1 MGSRRLNLFVILFVV
16 GLLIGSG
23 VIIAGKRTVLGIDLR
38 GGTQL
43 VYEAQPTPANPTVEG
58 EDIDRAIEIIRDRVD
73 SLGVAEPEISR
84 LGESSIQVGLPD
96 VQDTQRAVD
105 QVGDT
110 AQLYF
115 YDLEPNVIPLD
126 PGTDTVTAA
135 NLDQQS
141 TPSLYDAVTL
151 ASEQPRECMEC
162 TASGS
167 RYYLFDAETE
177 ELVAGPEQDRAD
189 LFALPEA
196 EALPKGQRDV
206 IEVKQGTIVV
216 RDALTS
222 SGGRSGDGD
231 APQVDRYFVLRDR
244 PALSG
249 EDLRNPEQN
258 FDPVTNQPNVT
269 FDFTDQ
275 GRRIFQEV
283 TRGIAERGLLNF
295 PPQPESFAIVLD
307 EEIVSRPVIDPEENP
322 DGIDGRTGAQISGG
336 FDITEAQD
344 LAEFLRIGALPVELK
359 LTSQSTVSATL
370 GQQALDQGLKAGI
383 VGLILVVLFLIA
395 YYRFLGLI
403 AALGLLVYAAFFFAL
418 MKLIPITLTLPGI
431 AGLILTI
438 GVAADSNIVI
448 FERIKEEA
456 RRGHSMISAITT
468 GYRKGIATIIDANV
482 ITLLTAFVLFGLAT
496 GGVKGF
502 AFTLGVGVLV
512 SLFTAVVFT
521 RAVLGTLGRTKLLS
535 NPRFVGAGEQRV
547 RWHFDFAGASK
558 WFFSISGV
566 ILLVSAISFATAQLN
581 FGIDFESGTRIK
593 AALDQPA
600 TVGEVRD
607 ALAQAGVEEP
617 DAAKIQEVTEEAFP
631 AGNVFQIQGKIPPEE
646 VGAVRDQLE
655 SDFGL
660 QVGTEDAAG
669 SGGFDSESVGPTFGE
684 QVARSAAY
692 AIVFSLILISAY
704 MAFRFE
710 GKYAIPVMIAVIHD
724 ILITAGVYSLS
735 GREVSSATVAAFLTI
750 LGYSLYDT
758 VIVFDRIRENVPRF
772 PRATFAQ
779 IANRSLSEVLTRSLI
794 TGLSTVFLITVI
806 LIFGGETLGDF
817 AFAMMVGVLSGTYS
831 SIFIATPVLIAWKR
845 REPGYRARGAR
856 IREAMGVIPAFPE
869 DNVVA
874 RVDDGSDAGPERPED
889 GGQDGPDAV
898 AVDTDFSG
906 DSGTELE
913 LEESVA
919 VADEELSEE
928 ELAERERKREIRER
942 RKERRAAR
950 KRKHGRPR

>member
-307 EEIVSRPVIDPEENP
+307 EEIVSRLEECLPTAIAPLCPGLCEVKEHDGTIQPHVILTATTAYEASAHFMHGFRVVVVYEIWD
-322 DGIDGRTGAQISGG
+322 RTGTARLARYVYRNEPLDKVMAEEGADVDAVLTYDSVKTADKLCDDVGI
-336 FDITEAQD
+336 EAAD
-344 LAEFLRIGALPVELK
+344 LASK
-359 LTSQSTVSATL
+359 
-370 GQQALDQGLKAGI
+370 
-383 VGLILVVLFLIA
+383 
-395 YYRFLGLI
+395 
-403 AALGLLVYAAFFFAL
+403 
-418 MKLIPITLTLPGI
+418 
-431 AGLILTI
+431 
-438 GVAADSNIVI
+438 
-448 FERIKEEA
+448 
-456 RRGHSMISAITT
+456 GH
-468 GYRKGIATIIDANV
+468 
-482 ITLLTAFVLFGLAT
+482 
-496 GGVKGF
+496 
-502 AFTLGVGVLV
+502 
-512 SLFTAVVFT
+512 
-521 RAVLGTLGRTKLLS
+521 
-535 NPRFVGAGEQRV
+535 
-547 RWHFDFAGASK
+547 
-558 WFFSISGV
+558 
-566 ILLVSAISFATAQLN
+566 
-581 FGIDFESGTRIK
+581 
-593 AALDQPA
+593 
-600 TVGEVRD
+600 
-607 ALAQAGVEEP
+607 
-617 DAAKIQEVTEEAFP
+617 
-631 AGNVFQIQGKIPPEE
+631 
-646 VGAVRDQLE
+646 
-655 SDFGL
+655 
-660 QVGTEDAAG
+660 
-669 SGGFDSESVGPTFGE
+669 
-684 QVARSAAY
+684 
-692 AIVFSLILISAY
+692 
-704 MAFRFE
+704 
-710 GKYAIPVMIAVIHD
+710 
-724 ILITAGVYSLS
+724 
-735 GREVSSATVAAFLTI
+735 
-750 LGYSLYDT
+750 
-758 VIVFDRIRENVPRF
+758 
-772 PRATFAQ
+772 
-779 IANRSLSEVLTRSLI
+779 
-794 TGLSTVFLITVI
+794 
-806 LIFGGETLGDF
+806 
-817 AFAMMVGVLSGTYS
+817 
-831 SIFIATPVLIAWKR
+831 
-845 REPGYRARGAR
+845 
-856 IREAMGVIPAFPE
+856 
-869 DNVVA
+869 
-874 RVDDGSDAGPERPED
+874 
-889 GGQDGPDAV
+889 
-898 AVDTDFSG
+898 
-906 DSGTELE
+906 
-913 LEESVA
+913 
-919 VADEELSEE
+919 
-928 ELAERERKREIRER
+928 
-942 RKERRAAR
+942 
-950 KRKHGRPR
+950 